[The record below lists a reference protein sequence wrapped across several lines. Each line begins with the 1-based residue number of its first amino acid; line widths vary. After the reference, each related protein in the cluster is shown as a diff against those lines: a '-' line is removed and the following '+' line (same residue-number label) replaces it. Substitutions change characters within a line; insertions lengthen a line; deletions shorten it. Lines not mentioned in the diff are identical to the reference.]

1 MPFKPGQSG
10 NPLGRQRG
18 TRIRITEA
26 FLTDFF
32 DAWRK
37 SGAKALR
44 RLATYQPDKFCALAA
59 SLLPRKFEI
68 GQPFDDVDDIELAAI
83 IAELREQVEAKN
95 AKAPLLEA
103 TPVRT

>member
-26 FLTDFF
+26 FLNDFF
-32 DAWRK
+32 DAWRQ
-37 SGAKALR
+37 SGVKALR

-68 GQPFDDVDDIELAAI
+68 GQPLNDVDDIELAAM
-83 IAELREQVEAKN
+83 IAEVREQIDAKK
-95 AKAPLLEA
+95 AKATLLEE